1 MDSRTFLGLRRE
13 SEKKFSLDV
22 VPRLGTSGSFLF
34 GGAGLGA
41 GVAALETVSGRPCT
55 WATAQYLSYARLGER
70 LDIDAT
76 IAVEGTSVTQARA
89 VCRVGD
95 REVLT
100 VNAAL
105 GDREFDSSGQFVRMP
120 ATVPPDKSRPRTLRT
135 AHANS
140 IMEALDM
147 RIAKGRD
154 LDELDGTPSDG
165 RTIMWVRIKSLV
177 DGVDAPALGILG
189 DFIPMATGQALGLR
203 AGGNSL
209 DNTIR
214 IARLTP
220 TDWVL
225 LDIQIESVQRGFAHG
240 TIQMFAQDG
249 ALLATAS
256 QSCIARKWKT

>member
-1 MDSRTFLGLRRE
+1 MDSRAFLGLQRDSERR
-13 SEKKFSLDV
+13 FSLEV
-22 VPRLGTSGSFLF
+22 LPRLATSGSFLF

-41 GVAALETVSGRPCT
+41 GIAALETVTKRPCT

-70 LDIDAT
+70 LDVDVT
-76 IAVEGTSVTQARA
+76 VAVEGSSVSQARA
-89 VCRVGD
+89 VCRVGE

-105 GDREFDSSGQFVRMP
+105 GDRAFDASGQFVQMP
-120 ATVPPDKSRPRTLRT
+120 EVVAPDQSRPRTLRT

-147 RIAKGRD
+147 RIARGRD
-154 LDELDGTPSDG
+154 LDELDGTLSDG

-177 DGVDAPALGILG
+177 DGIDAPALGILG
-189 DFIPMATGQALGLR
+189 DFVPMAAGQALGLR

-214 IARLTP
+214 FARLVP

-249 ALLATAS
+249 SLLATAS
-256 QSCIARKWKT
+256 QSCIARRWKD

>member
-1 MDSRTFLGLRRE
+1 MDSRAFLGLERA
-13 SEKKFSLDV
+13 SERSFSLQV
-22 VPRLGTSGSFLF
+22 VPRLTTSGGFLF

-41 GVAALETVSGRPCT
+41 GISALETVTGRRCT
-55 WATAQYLSYARLGER
+55 WATAQYLSYARRDER
-70 LDIDAT
+70 VDVEVIA
-76 IAVEGTSVTQARA
+76 AVEGSSVTQARA
-89 VCRVGD
+89 TCRVGE
-95 REVLT
+95 REILT

-105 GDREFDSSGQFVRMP
+105 GDRDFDASGQFVAMP
-120 ATVPPDKSRPRTLRT
+120 EIIAPEAARPRTLRA

-147 RIAKGRD
+147 RYVKGRD
-154 LDELDGTPSDG
+154 IEELDGTPSDG
-165 RTIMWVRIKSLV
+165 RTLMWVRIKSLV
-177 DGVDAPALGILG
+177 AGVDAAALGIMG
-189 DFIPMATGQALGLR
+189 DFVPMAVGQALGLR

-214 IARLTP
+214 FATLVP

-225 LDIQIESVQRGFAHG
+225 LDIQVESVQRGFGHG
-240 TIQMFAQDG
+240 TIQMFAQNG

>member
-1 MDSRTFLGLRRE
+1 MDSRTFLGLQRA
-13 SEKKFSLDV
+13 SDTSFSLDV
-22 VPRLGTSGSFLF
+22 VPHLATSGSFLF

-41 GVAALETVSGRPCT
+41 GVAALESVTGRPCT

-70 LDIDAT
+70 VEIDVT
-76 IAVEGTSVTQARA
+76 VAVAGSSVTQARA
-89 VCRVGD
+89 ACRVGD

-105 GDREFDSSGQFVRMP
+105 GDRSFDSNGQFVHMP
-120 ATVPPDKSRPRTLRT
+120 DTMAPDQSRPRTLRT

-154 LDELDGTPSDG
+154 LDELDGTLSDG
-165 RTIMWVRIKSLV
+165 RTLMWVRIKSLV
-177 DGVDAPALGILG
+177 DGIDAPALGILG
-189 DFIPMATGQALGLR
+189 DFVPMAAGQALGLR

-214 IARLTP
+214 FSRLVP

-249 ALLATAS
+249 TLLATAS

>member
-1 MDSRTFLGLRRE
+1 MDSRAFLGLRRE
-13 SEKKFSLDV
+13 SETRFSLEV

-41 GVAALETVSGRPCT
+41 GIAALETVTQRPCT

-70 LDIDAT
+70 LDIDVT
-76 IAVEGTSVTQARA
+76 VAVEGSSVTQARA
-89 VCRVGD
+89 VCRVGE

-105 GDREFDSSGQFVRMP
+105 GDRVFDSSGQFVQMP
-120 ATVPPDKSRPRTLRT
+120 SAAAPDQSRPRTLRT

-154 LDELDGTPSDG
+154 LDDLDGTPSDG

-177 DGVDAPALGILG
+177 DGIDAAALGILG

-214 IARLTP
+214 FARLVP

-240 TIQMFAQDG
+240 TIQMFAEDG
-249 ALLATAS
+249 TLLATAS

>member
-1 MDSRTFLGLRRE
+1 MDSRAFLGLKQE
-13 SEKKFSLDV
+13 SDRSFSLEV
-22 VPRLGTSGSFLF
+22 VPRLATSGSFLF

-41 GVAALETVSGRPCT
+41 GIAALETVTRRPCT

-70 LDIDAT
+70 LDIDVT
-76 IAVEGTSVTQARA
+76 VAVEGSSVTQARA

-105 GDREFDSSGQFVRMP
+105 GDRAFDASGQFVQMP
-120 ATVPPDKSRPRTLRT
+120 NAVPPDQSRPRTLRA

-177 DGVDAPALGILG
+177 DGIDSPALGILG
-189 DFIPMATGQALGLR
+189 DFVPMASGQAVGLR

-214 IARLTP
+214 FSRFVP

-249 ALLATAS
+249 TLLATAS

>member
-1 MDSRTFLGLRRE
+1 MDSRAFLGLERA
-13 SEKKFSLDV
+13 SERSFSLQV
-22 VPRLGTSGSFLF
+22 VPRLTTSGGFLF

-41 GVAALETVSGRPCT
+41 GISALETVTGRRCT
-55 WATAQYLSYARLGER
+55 WATAQYLSYARRDER
-70 LDIDAT
+70 VDVEVIA
-76 IAVEGTSVTQARA
+76 AVEGSSVTQARA
-89 VCRVGD
+89 TCRVGE
-95 REVLT
+95 REILT

-105 GDREFDSSGQFVRMP
+105 GDRDFDASGQFVAMP
-120 ATVPPDKSRPRTLRT
+120 EIIAPEAARPRTLRA

-147 RIAKGRD
+147 RYVKGRD
-154 LDELDGTPSDG
+154 LEELDSTPSDG
-165 RTIMWVRIKSLV
+165 RTLMWVRIKSLV
-177 DGVDAPALGILG
+177 DGVDAAALGIMG
-189 DFIPMATGQALGLR
+189 DFVPMAVGQALGLR

-214 IARLTP
+214 FATLVP

-225 LDIQIESVQRGFAHG
+225 LDIQVESVQRGFGHG
-240 TIQMFAQDG
+240 TIQMFAQSG